1 MPASRFYDSTPN
13 RNSSNNN
20 NNNYSSSYNENQN
33 KTSSIFSETQ
43 KVPASLYNDTTLFDE
58 DEPSSESQ
66 QQYSNID
73 APLEPAR
80 PPNGS
85 NNINGRHEH
94 IVI

>member
-1 MPASRFYDSTPN
+1 MKIKIKLHQYLVKLKKCLHPCITIPHY
-13 RNSSNNN
+13 
-20 NNNYSSSYNENQN
+20 
-33 KTSSIFSETQ
+33 
-43 KVPASLYNDTTLFDE
+43 FDE

>member
-13 RNSSNNN
+13 RNSSNND

-43 KVPASLYNDTTLFDE
+43 KVHASLYNDTTLFDE

-73 APLEPAR
+73 APLEPTR
-80 PPNGS
+80 PPNGN
-85 NNINGRHEH
+85 NNINGRQEH

>member
-13 RNSSNNN
+13 RNSNNN
-20 NNNYSSSYNENQN
+20 NNSSSYNE
-33 KTSSIFSETQ
+33 KPTSIYNETQ
-43 KVPASLYNDTTLFDE
+43 KVPASLYNDSTLFED

-66 QQYSNID
+66 QQYSNIA
-73 APLEPAR
+73 APLEPTR

-85 NNINGRHEH
+85 NNINGRQEH